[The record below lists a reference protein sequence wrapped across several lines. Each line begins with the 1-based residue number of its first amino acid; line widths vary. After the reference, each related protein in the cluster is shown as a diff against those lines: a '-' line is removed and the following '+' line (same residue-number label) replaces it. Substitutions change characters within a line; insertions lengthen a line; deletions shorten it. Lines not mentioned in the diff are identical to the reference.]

1 MLLFAAAGALH
12 VLVDG
17 KHVIPGGH
25 RLALTNPERCQLAFA
40 APDVQ
45 CRAGEQHCALVR
57 LLDSK
62 GFQLQVSFTLY
73 IAAPCL
79 EFLHLIEK
87 SDMRHHSLAHSEPLI

>member
-1 MLLFAAAGALH
+1 MLLFADAGALH

-17 KHVIPGGH
+17 KPVIPGGH

-40 APDVQ
+40 APNVQ

-62 GFQLQVSFTLY
+62 GFQLQVSFC
-73 IAAPCL
+73 IV
-79 EFLHLIEK
+79 
-87 SDMRHHSLAHSEPLI
+87 